1 MIFLDPENLTD
12 DNIII
17 RGFPQEHLNAIL
29 HHLAIDAPSPHFK
42 VWISHLESSKLSCP
56 RVCSYL
62 VFGF

>member
-29 HHLAIDAPSPHFK
+29 HHLAIDAPSSHF
-42 VWISHLESSKLSCP
+42 
-56 RVCSYL
+56 
-62 VFGF
+62 